1 MGLLLVCA
9 GKYMGLLLV
18 CAGKYMGL
26 LLVCAA
32 FAQSF
37 KSQGGGSLREEEDM
51 WGNYLMDRDDN
62 HAEIKAIFT
71 GTCFTCKRIINKVKA
86 KLHGDKNRDNIA
98 AKLDS
103 ICRSLGKLK
112 GVCKKLVKKYKE
124 QLIDALVSDVNARV
138 ACKKLKLCK

>member
-1 MGLLLVCA
+1 MRVITI
-9 GKYMGLLLV
+9 
-18 CAGKYMGL
+18 GL

-37 KSQGGGSLREEEDM
+37 KSQGGGNLKEEEDM

-62 HAEIKAIFT
+62 HAEIKAVLP
-71 GTCFTCKRIINKVKA
+71 GTCFACKRIINKVKA
-86 KLHGDKNRDNIA
+86 QLHGDNNKENIS

-103 ICRSLGKLK
+103 ICGSMGILK
-112 GVCKKLVKKYKE
+112 GICKKLVNKYKDK
-124 QLIDALVSDVNARV
+124 LIDKLVNDEDAKD

>member
-1 MGLLLVCA
+1 MRVIN
-9 GKYMGLLLV
+9 MV
-18 CAGKYMGL
+18 L

-37 KSQGGGSLREEEDM
+37 KSQGGGSLREEEADM

-62 HAEIKAIFT
+62 HAEIKAVLP
-71 GTCFTCKRIINKVKA
+71 GVCFVCKKIIHKVKS
-86 KLHGDKNRDNIA
+86 KLAGNKDRDNIA

-103 ICRSLGKLK
+103 ICLSLRTLK
-112 GVCKKLVKKYKE
+112 VICKKLVKKYKE
-124 QLIDALVSDVNARV
+124 QLIDALVSDARV